1 MQSNGL
7 LRWEQHPAGSDEAYA
22 QELLDI
28 FEEAIGA
35 GGFKREVT
43 LPSGEVVTHS
53 FWLAVGWGSS
63 FYQSEYVAHFQ
74 RDLPAW
80 AMLQHPYH
88 ISCMCRLSAK
98 YCKPLPEEA
107 PVKARC
113 RR

>member
-7 LRWEQHPAGSDEAYA
+7 LRWEQQPPGSDEAYV

-28 FEEAIGA
+28 FEEAIST

-43 LPSGEVVTHS
+43 LPSGEVVTHRFS
-53 FWLAVGWGSS
+53 LAVGWGSS
-63 FYQSEYVAHFQ
+63 IRESEYVAHFH

-80 AMLQHPYH
+80 AKFQHPYH

-107 PVKARC
+107 PVIAR